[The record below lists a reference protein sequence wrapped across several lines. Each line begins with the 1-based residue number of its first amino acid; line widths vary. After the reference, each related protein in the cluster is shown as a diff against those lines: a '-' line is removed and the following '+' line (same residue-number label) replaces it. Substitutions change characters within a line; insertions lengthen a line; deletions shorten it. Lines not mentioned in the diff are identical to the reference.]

1 MAIRVTP
8 KNQAPLSE
16 ITFIVLD
23 LETTGASP
31 ANGCA
36 ITEIGAIA
44 VRGGEI
50 LEEFSTFVNPQVA
63 LPEYIINL
71 TGITDEM
78 LVGAPLIDQAFP
90 DFIEFINRH
99 KDVHLVA
106 HNAPF
111 DIGFLDA
118 ELSRLGMRTFREW
131 TASVVDTLA
140 LARQMHPGRR
150 NSLDALCERYG
161 IANSHRTLHGAL
173 LDAQLLADV
182 YLAMTRGQD
191 SLEIAP
197 VSPSA
202 ERGVQDSAADDWPP
216 ALLRVVVATDEELV
230 EHDEILAAIA
240 RESKKP
246 ALWTGLAQGDATTQ
260 VA

>member
-8 KNQAPLSE
+8 KKQASLAE

-31 ANGCA
+31 TNGCA

-44 VRGGEI
+44 VRGGEV

-78 LVGAPLIDQAFP
+78 LTGAPLIDEAYR
-90 DFIEFINRH
+90 DFIEFIDRH

-111 DIGFLDA
+111 DIGFLKA
-118 ELSRLGMRTFREW
+118 AASALSHDWPKYE
-131 TASVVDTLA
+131 VIDTVK
-140 LARQMHPGRR
+140 LARRVIDR
-150 NSLDALCERYG
+150 SE
-161 IANSHRTLHGAL
+161 IANYKLGTLSQFFDTKALPNHRALDDVKTTVEVLHRLIERLAGFEVF
-173 LDAQLLADV
+173 DISQL
-182 YLAMTRGQD
+182 
-191 SLEIAP
+191 
-197 VSPSA
+197 
-202 ERGVQDSAADDWPP
+202 
-216 ALLRVVVATDEELV
+216 
-230 EHDEILAAIA
+230 
-240 RESKKP
+240 KKFMR
-246 ALWTGLAQGDATTQ
+246 
-260 VA
+260 

>member
-78 LVGAPLIDQAFP
+78 LVDAPLIDQAFP

-99 KDVHLVA
+99 KDAHLVA

-111 DIGFLDA
+111 DIGFLKA
-118 ELSRLGMRTFREW
+118 AAAALSHDWPKYE
-131 TASVVDTLA
+131 VIDTVK
-140 LARQMHPGRR
+140 LAR
-150 NSLDALCERYG
+150 
-161 IANSHRTLHGAL
+161 
-173 LDAQLLADV
+173 
-182 YLAMTRGQD
+182 
-191 SLEIAP
+191 
-197 VSPSA
+197 
-202 ERGVQDSAADDWPP
+202 
-216 ALLRVVVATDEELV
+216 RVIDRS
-230 EHDEILAAIA
+230 EILNYKLGTLSQFFDTKALPNHRALDDVKTTVEVLHRLIERLA
-240 RESKKP
+240 GFEVFSISQLKKFMH
-246 ALWTGLAQGDATTQ
+246 
-260 VA
+260 

>member
-1 MAIRVTP
+1 MASRVTP

-31 ANGCA
+31 TNGCA

-111 DIGFLDA
+111 DIGFLKA
-118 ELSRLGMRTFREW
+118 AAAALSHDWPKYE
-131 TASVVDTLA
+131 VIDTVK
-140 LARQMHPGRR
+140 LAR
-150 NSLDALCERYG
+150 
-161 IANSHRTLHGAL
+161 
-173 LDAQLLADV
+173 
-182 YLAMTRGQD
+182 
-191 SLEIAP
+191 
-197 VSPSA
+197 
-202 ERGVQDSAADDWPP
+202 
-216 ALLRVVVATDEELV
+216 RVIDRS
-230 EHDEILAAIA
+230 EILNYKLGTLSQFFDTKALPNHRALDDVKTTVEVLHRLIERLA
-240 RESKKP
+240 GFEVFSISQLKKFMR
-246 ALWTGLAQGDATTQ
+246 
-260 VA
+260 